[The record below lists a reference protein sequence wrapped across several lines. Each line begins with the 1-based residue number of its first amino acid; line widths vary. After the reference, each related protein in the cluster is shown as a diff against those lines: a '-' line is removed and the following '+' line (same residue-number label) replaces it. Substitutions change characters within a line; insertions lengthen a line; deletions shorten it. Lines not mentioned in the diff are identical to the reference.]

1 MAIPDEGFGG
11 FYAKPIG
18 PRAAAGRVC
27 AKQICC
33 MARQPLKC
41 PHLPDTNMNA
51 LMSALDPHAWLADHG
66 DYLFR
71 VARRQLHSDE
81 LAEDAVQE
89 TLLAALAAQTRY
101 AGDASPRTWLTGIL
115 KHKIIDAIRRQL
127 RETEIP
133 RDVDGEEAVDRL
145 FQQDGHW
152 VEPLLPWGNPQRE
165 AELSQLRRVLDDCA
179 GRLKP
184 VMAQVLSLRE
194 VAGMET
200 GDICKELAITPTNCW
215 VLLHR
220 ARLFMRQCLE
230 LNGFAKA
237 GAA

>member
-1 MAIPDEGFGG
+1 
-11 FYAKPIG
+11 
-18 PRAAAGRVC
+18 
-27 AKQICC
+27 
-33 MARQPLKC
+33 
-41 PHLPDTNMNA
+41 MNT
-51 LMSALDPHAWLADHG
+51 LDPHRWLADHG

-71 VARRQLHSDE
+71 VARRQLHSDA

-89 TLLAALAAQTRY
+89 TLLAALTAQARY

-115 KHKIIDAIRRQL
+115 KHKIVDQVRRQL
-127 RETEIP
+127 REVEIP
-133 RDVDGEEAVDRL
+133 RDADGEEAVDSL
-145 FQQDGHW
+145 FKQDGHW
-152 VEPLLPWGNPQRE
+152 TEPLRPWGNPQTE
-165 AELSQLRRVLDDCA
+165 AELGQLRRVLDECA
-179 GRLKP
+179 DRLKP
-184 VMAQVLSLRE
+184 TMAQVFSLRE

-200 GDICKELAITPTNCW
+200 EEICKELAITPTNCW

>member
-1 MAIPDEGFGG
+1 M
-11 FYAKPIG
+11 
-18 PRAAAGRVC
+18 RV
-27 AKQICC
+27 
-33 MARQPLKC
+33 
-41 PHLPDTNMNA
+41 
-51 LMSALDPHAWLADHG
+51 LDSQAWLADHG

-89 TLLAALAAQTRY
+89 TLLAALSAQTRY

-133 RDVDGEEAVDRL
+133 RDADSEEAVDRL

-165 AELSQLRRVLDDCA
+165 AELRQLRRVLDD
-179 GRLKP
+179 
-184 VMAQVLSLRE
+184 
-194 VAGMET
+194 
-200 GDICKELAITPTNCW
+200 CW

-230 LNGFAKA
+230 LNGFAKT
-237 GAA
+237 GAT

>member
-1 MAIPDEGFGG
+1 
-11 FYAKPIG
+11 
-18 PRAAAGRVC
+18 
-27 AKQICC
+27 
-33 MARQPLKC
+33 
-41 PHLPDTNMNA
+41 
-51 LMSALDPHAWLADHG
+51 MSTLDPHRWLDEHG

-89 TLLAALAAQTRY
+89 TLLAALSAQARY

-115 KHKIIDAIRRQL
+115 KHKIVDLIRRNV
-127 RETEIP
+127 REVEIP
-133 RDVDGEEAVDRL
+133 RDEEGEEAIDSL

-152 VEPLLPWGNPQRE
+152 AEPIRPWGNPQAE
-165 AELSQLRRVLDDCA
+165 AELGQLRRVLDECA
-179 GRLKP
+179 DRLKP
-184 VMAQVLSLRE
+184 VMAQVFSLRE

-200 GDICKELAITPTNCW
+200 EEICKELDITPTNCW

-220 ARLFMRQCLE
+220 ARVFMRQCLE

-237 GAA
+237 GVA